1 MDRNNLAP
9 GYKDPSASAS
19 IEATHTLIS
28 YIRALPEP
36 RLVEPVLTPRFALSC
51 TDELL
56 RELGDMASKDST
68 LRIQTHISE
77 NQNEIDETLKL
88 FQGET
93 YAQVYSNRGLLG
105 PRTILAHAVHLEKSE
120 IYLVKAKNAGV
131 SHCPTSNF
139 NLRSGICPVGKL
151 LDHGIKVVVSFCLLV
166 RH

>member
-1 MDRNNLAP
+1 MDRNDLAP
-9 GYKDPSASAS
+9 AYKDPSAAAS
-19 IEATHTLIS
+19 IEATHALIS

-36 RLVEPVLTPRFALSC
+36 RLVEPVLTPRFAISC
-51 TDELL
+51 TNELL
-56 RELGDMASKDST
+56 CELGDMARKDST

-88 FQGET
+88 FPGEN
-93 YAQVYSNRGLLG
+93 YAQVYNNRGLLG

-151 LDHGIKVVVSFCLLV
+151 LDNGIKVAVSFRLLV